1 MLPKL
6 VVMNTPSHTPPL
18 TLVGF
23 QQLIRD
29 RYYATDSKRGPAAT
43 FLLLTEE
50 FGELATAL
58 HANLPGKTPTPEQR
72 ANLEEEFADVLAWLA
87 TIANITGVDW
97 EKCVQ
102 KYTIPGLVQ
111 GVKD

>member
-1 MLPKL
+1 MT
-6 VVMNTPSHTPPL
+6 TPRHSSPL
-18 TLVGF
+18 TLEGF

-58 HANLPGKTPTPEQR
+58 HANLPGKTPTPEQK
-72 ANLEEEFADVLAWLA
+72 ANLSEEFADVLAWLM
-87 TIANITGVDW
+87 TMANITGVDLT
-97 EKCVQ
+97 EAVQ
-102 KYTIPGLVQ
+102 KYTIPGLVE

>member
-1 MLPKL
+1 MT
-6 VVMNTPSHTPPL
+6 TPSHSSPL
-18 TLVGF
+18 TLEAF

-58 HANLPGKTPTPEQR
+58 HANLPGKNPTPEQK
-72 ANLEEEFADVLAWLA
+72 ANLAEEFADVLAWLM
-87 TIANITGVDW
+87 TMANITDVNLT
-97 EKCVQ
+97 EAVK
-102 KYTIPGLVQ
+102 KYTIPGLVE

>member
-1 MLPKL
+1 MT
-6 VVMNTPSHTPPL
+6 TPSHSSPL
-18 TLVGF
+18 TLEAF

-43 FLLLTEE
+43 FLLLSEE

-58 HANLPGKTPTPEQR
+58 HANLPGKTPTPEQK
-72 ANLEEEFADVLAWLA
+72 ANLAEEFADVLAWLM
-87 TIANITGVDW
+87 TMANITDVNLT
-97 EKCVQ
+97 EAVK
-102 KYTIPGLVQ
+102 KYTIPGLVE

>member
-1 MLPKL
+1 MT
-6 VVMNTPSHTPPL
+6 TPSHSSPL
-18 TLVGF
+18 TLEAF

-58 HANLPGKTPTPEQR
+58 HANLPGKNPTPEQK
-72 ANLEEEFADVLAWLA
+72 ANLAEEFADVLAWLM
-87 TIANITGVDW
+87 TMANITHVNLT
-97 EKCVQ
+97 EAVK
-102 KYTIPGLVQ
+102 KYTIPGLVE

>member
-1 MLPKL
+1 MT
-6 VVMNTPSHTPPL
+6 TPSHSSPL
-18 TLVGF
+18 TLEGL

-58 HANLPGKTPTPEQR
+58 HANLPGKTPTPEQK
-72 ANLEEEFADVLAWLA
+72 ANLAEEFADVLAWLM
-87 TIANITGVDW
+87 TMANITGVDLT
-97 EKCVQ
+97 EAVR
-102 KYTIPGLVQ
+102 KYTIPGRVE